1 MDFILPMSKYICS
14 LIWRYSGLL
23 DMAKGENLFKPTY
36 QGNDN
41 RLVEVKGR

>member
-14 LIWRYSGLL
+14 LIWRYSRLL
-23 DMAKGENLFKPTY
+23 DKAKGENLYKPTY
-36 QGNDN
+36 QDNDN